1 MPLKLNTKES
11 SLRLSPSGR
20 AVFIGS
26 NEVALKCAQQACKDR
41 KIKMEVVPFGRLDFG
56 ETAVLDSFYNTD
68 IAIVDISVVA
78 QRAPLLYQLAV
89 RESFDMRHNI
99 VLLNDNDD
107 EATHAI
113 SLSVT
118 SHTFLP
124 YTINPSN
131 TAFISR
137 KFTVGIGRRDIQG
150 MTLLSGIKRKIK
162 EFEINKR
169 KHIKEIFL
177 RDLRRAREKLS
188 KEDLVKELTRLKA
201 TLDDPALF
209 TADILHNL
217 MLTYRDI
224 QDYDSMVKLINELP
238 NHKETMKGP
247 IQQLYAFALN
257 RRNKEG
263 DRDKAIQVL
272 EKMLLKSENHVPNVL
287 CLFGRIY
294 KDKFSESEYT
304 DNDSRDKAIHWYRKG
319 YKIQPNE
326 YAGINLATLKGSLSS
341 LEDYWDV
348 ATFFEV
354 SVLAEDYTKTI
365 IAAECMFKLK
375 PQTWFLKSTLG
386 NISLIKSFRK
396 DPEDIMET
404 RDYKVYSFWLDFFT
418 EATQAECSDVR
429 FPVLLME
436 LTNEY
441 IPCYILINTEAEEKS
456 IRLWEVVPKDSNGIT
471 EWLFVSSSIKSVR
484 GKGIQIFAF
493 IEVGDNCSILHNED
507 TMFTEEPLE
516 FEYELDDLGNR
527 IVLGRGSFGTV
538 FAGRN
543 MLTKTKLAIK
553 EIPIK
558 VATNVEP
565 LQEEIRL
572 HSKIS
577 HKNIVQYMGAITE
590 DGVFKI
596 FMERVPGGS
605 LSTLIK
611 SKWGPLDENTI
622 KYYTRQI
629 LEGIKYLH
637 DQKIVH
643 RDIKGDNVLVNTYN
657 GAVKISDF
665 GTSKRLAGLNPYCE
679 SFKGTMQYMAP
690 EVIDKGLRGHGP
702 PADIWSLGCTMI
714 EMATGK
720 PPFYELGDPHA
731 AMFKVGM
738 FKVHP
743 DIPENLSSS
752 AKDFLE
758 KCCFEPDP
766 NKRSTAAHLLAHLF
780 LKRHRISKSLKSS
793 TQRLKDPD
801 QILSPGEE
809 IGSIAN
815 SHSGSDDSPGSTI
828 KYDSIASVPG
838 QDASNNHFELV
849 RKDSERQIIVL
860 KVLKEQADK
869 ICNCWYD
876 KLAMEINSDDLNTTK
891 DDLKTLLS
899 CLQALIENGDR
910 QPLTELLGTPKFI
923 RDSRARKELLYT
935 LYLFRD
941 VVNEVIKGHIKPHWI
956 FAIEAHL
963 KNAIDTAAEVFGPSG
978 EAFEQGGIGTFHE
991 SSSSASLI
999 TKTTDQTSQYTSE
1012 LHEQLAQLNLEN
1024 QRLLEELVKVKQTF
1038 NRQLK
1043 ADIDVH
1049 NHFTKA
1055 LQSSTPTKGMVS
1067 EANFFISKNPGS
1079 KSSIALLLYGF
1090 YNRINLI
1097 DSIGEDDLN
1106 NLLKSLDFS
1115 SEDISKFKEEQF
1127 TYEDVMTCITRED
1140 LKELNLKGGPACR
1153 LWNHIVTNRSKIS
1166 SQIND

>member
-1 MPLKLNTKES
+1 
-11 SLRLSPSGR
+11 
-20 AVFIGS
+20 
-26 NEVALKCAQQACKDR
+26 ALKCAQQACKDR

-326 YAGINLATLKGSLSS
+326 YAGINLATLLVIAGERFSLSAELQQIGNTMTLNTLLGRKGSLSS

-484 GKGIQIFAF
+484 LYQRDDRCAFLYVIQSSYDFQLYFPSNIQRQRFWDLMSK
-493 IEVGDNCSILHNED
+493 IYNELDSSILHNED

-780 LKRHRISKSLKSS
+780 LK
-793 TQRLKDPD
+793 
-801 QILSPGEE
+801 
-809 IGSIAN
+809 
-815 SHSGSDDSPGSTI
+815 
-828 KYDSIASVPG
+828 
-838 QDASNNHFELV
+838 
-849 RKDSERQIIVL
+849 
-860 KVLKEQADK
+860 
-869 ICNCWYD
+869 
-876 KLAMEINSDDLNTTK
+876 
-891 DDLKTLLS
+891 
-899 CLQALIENGDR
+899 
-910 QPLTELLGTPKFI
+910 
-923 RDSRARKELLYT
+923 
-935 LYLFRD
+935 
-941 VVNEVIKGHIKPHWI
+941 
-956 FAIEAHL
+956 
-963 KNAIDTAAEVFGPSG
+963 
-978 EAFEQGGIGTFHE
+978 
-991 SSSSASLI
+991 
-999 TKTTDQTSQYTSE
+999 
-1012 LHEQLAQLNLEN
+1012 
-1024 QRLLEELVKVKQTF
+1024 
-1038 NRQLK
+1038 
-1043 ADIDVH
+1043 
-1049 NHFTKA
+1049 
-1055 LQSSTPTKGMVS
+1055 
-1067 EANFFISKNPGS
+1067 
-1079 KSSIALLLYGF
+1079 
-1090 YNRINLI
+1090 
-1097 DSIGEDDLN
+1097 
-1106 NLLKSLDFS
+1106 
-1115 SEDISKFKEEQF
+1115 
-1127 TYEDVMTCITRED
+1127 
-1140 LKELNLKGGPACR
+1140 
-1153 LWNHIVTNRSKIS
+1153 
-1166 SQIND
+1166 